1 MNALFASLIV
11 SLSFLQIK
19 PYLKSFLSK
28 CLSYHCVWCFF
39 IGGKCTGRSL
49 AWNGPAMSMS
59 MPNIDFAASSAT
71 SQRVQRV
78 SLGGEG
84 GFPAD
89 SSKIY
94 KKHSGAQSKG
104 NNRYRKS
111 NSKQEYE
118 DQDTV
123 GVDIGERSATIP
135 GAGRAGSDLNRTL
148 REQNRDITDLP
159 RSRMHGGRKNT
170 ASNMDLSDYE
180 HTNGITEVISL
191 EDEEPSSRPEME
203 HRSSFA
209 GSLKYS
215 RAFQQNASAA
225 RRRDMSDDMNVEDF
239 EDVTDSP
246 FAVNKFHGR
255 KGGIAC
261 N

>member
-1 MNALFASLIV
+1 M
-11 SLSFLQIK
+11 
-19 PYLKSFLSK
+19 
-28 CLSYHCVWCFF
+28 
-39 IGGKCTGRSL
+39 

-59 MPNIDFAASSAT
+59 MPNIDFASSSTT
-71 SQRVQRV
+71 SQRVQRG

-89 SSKIY
+89 SSKMY
-94 KKHSGAQSKG
+94 KKHSGAAKMSGKDFNSAQSKG
-104 NNRYRKS
+104 NYRYRKS
-111 NSKQEYE
+111 SSKQEYE
-118 DQDTV
+118 DQETV

-148 REQNRDITDLP
+148 REQNRDISDLP
-159 RSRMHGGRKNT
+159 RGRMHGGRKNT

-180 HTNGITEVISL
+180 RTNGITEVISL

-225 RRRDMSDDMNVEDF
+225 RRRDTSDDMNVEDF
-239 EDVTDSP
+239 EDFTDSP

-255 KGGIAC
+255 KSGIAC

>member
-19 PYLKSFLSK
+19 PE

-39 IGGKCTGRSL
+39 IGGKYTGRSL

-59 MPNIDFAASSAT
+59 MPNIDFASSSTT

-89 SSKIY
+89 SSKMY

-104 NNRYRKS
+104 NYRYRKS
-111 NSKQEYE
+111 NSEQEYE
-118 DQDTV
+118 DQETV

-148 REQNRDITDLP
+148 REQNRDTADIP

-170 ASNMDLSDYE
+170 ASNMDISDHE
-180 HTNGITEVISL
+180 RTNGITEVISL

-255 KGGIAC
+255 KSGIAC